1 MSDSETKILEC
12 QNVGSEGTEFL
23 KGVEV
28 LARALVL
35 ANRLRTLEKR
45 NDGEHSDGFAK
56 TQIRQVTH
64 IRLRRHKLK
73 KVIKPNN
80 HIIVSPEINR

>member
-28 LARALVL
+28 LA
-35 ANRLRTLEKR
+35 NRLRTLEKR

-56 TQIRQVTH
+56 TQIRRVTH

>member
-23 KGVEV
+23 KGVE
-28 LARALVL
+28 VL